1 MVSKMTG
8 PKIYL
13 FSFSLKNVYKICEMA
28 DFSQLITSLTI
39 LYSVVC
45 TSMLCRY
52 VVCRLVESAGL
63 WLKMSSNL
71 LDKFDLKKQRTHK
84 VPTYIAVCTYV
95 TRSSIY
101 KEQFSMHVFCQSNK
115 IGTWGKKLL
124 LKKRTSINVNWESP
138 YDCEFVQNNTILE

>member
-1 MVSKMTG
+1 
-8 PKIYL
+8 
-13 FSFSLKNVYKICEMA
+13 
-28 DFSQLITSLTI
+28 
-39 LYSVVC
+39 
-45 TSMLCRY
+45 
-52 VVCRLVESAGL
+52 
-63 WLKMSSNL
+63 MSSNL

-95 TRSSIY
+95 TSSIY